1 MDNHITHV
9 RKNTAYSQLSAE
21 KQTLLSANS
30 PCQIELTDA
39 DLESIYGG
47 RGNGSILG
55 ELGNVGLLGALLN
68 PNGLGNPENPGT
80 SNLPKS
86 STNPGTP
93 NPS

>member
-21 KQTLLSANS
+21 KQTHLSANS

-39 DLESIYGG
+39 DLESVYGG
-47 RGNGSILG
+47 R
-55 ELGNVGLLGALLN
+55 GNVGLLGELGNMGILGLSLN
-68 PNGLGNPENPGT
+68 PSNLGNPENPGA

-86 STNPGTP
+86 STNP
-93 NPS
+93 